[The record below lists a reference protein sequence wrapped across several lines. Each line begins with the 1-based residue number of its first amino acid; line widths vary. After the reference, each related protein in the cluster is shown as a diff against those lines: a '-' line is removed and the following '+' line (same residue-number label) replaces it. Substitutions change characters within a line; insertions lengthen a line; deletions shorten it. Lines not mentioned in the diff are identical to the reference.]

1 VAAGPHAKK
10 IVERMIFEEMRG
22 KVFVFFYAYAAVF
35 LSLIIVSDVITIKV
49 R

>member
-10 IVERMIFEEMRG
+10 TVERMIFEEMRG

-35 LSLIIVSDVITIKV
+35 PVLDNC
-49 R
+49 